1 MEISNV
7 RGYSFDNGKISIC
20 RHFRDKTSP
29 EDVIKNAVIKT
40 YYEPVFLT
48 GGTVN
53 ATIQIDSSM
62 PLRQFR
68 RAGEQQ

>member
-1 MEISNV
+1 MEIQSV
-7 RGYSFDNGKISIC
+7 KVYDLDNAKISIC
-20 RHFRDKTSP
+20 RHFREKASP

-48 GGTVN
+48 GAPVN
-53 ATIQIDSSM
+53 ATIQKDSSV
-62 PLRQFR
+62 PQRQFR

>member
-1 MEISNV
+1 MEIQSV
-7 RGYSFDNGKISIC
+7 KVYDLDNAKISIC
-20 RHFRDKTSP
+20 RHFREKASP
-29 EDVIKNAVIKT
+29 EDVIKQAVIKT
-40 YYEPVFLT
+40 YSESVFLT
-48 GGTVN
+48 GSPVN